1 MKFGLA
7 HVFFGLACLGSA
19 PALAEDAPK
28 ALSFSASATAEV
40 WSNLKGGVE
49 TGSVG
54 LTMADATLAL
64 DGAAFGQSGLT
75 GELSMVATNGNS
87 LSAMIGD
94 LQTASN
100 IENDGSLHL
109 YQAWVRQAIG
119 EDTAI
124 KAGILDL
131 NADFDTKDTASL
143 FINSAHGVGPDISGS
158 GLYGAP
164 VWPLGTTAIMVQS
177 KLRPDLT
184 VQAGVYNGVPRDPDH
199 AHAFAAIGHNR
210 DDGVLSIGQADWI
223 FAKDVR
229 VAIGVWHNSAKLAP
243 IDPDQTENV
252 SGQTGVYGVIEG
264 PIPGLDQTRGWIRL
278 GHVEEK
284 ASALSG
290 YLGAGLVRQ
299 GLIPGRLDD
308 LIGLSVARA
317 QLSKGARRL
326 DENLGTA
333 ETAIEL
339 TYAIQINEHLAIQPD
354 LQYIIHPGGDR
365 TLDDAL
371 VIGVRLAVQ
380 LP

>member
-7 HVFFGLACLGSA
+7 HVVFGLACLGSA
-19 PALAEDAPK
+19 PALADDAPK
-28 ALSFSASATAEV
+28 ALTFSATATAEV

-49 TGSVG
+49 TGTVG

-64 DGAAFGQSGLT
+64 DGTAFGHAGFS

-87 LSAMIGD
+87 MSAMIGD

-100 IENDGSLHL
+100 IENDGALHL
-109 YQAWVRQAIG
+109 YQAWVRQVIG
-119 EDTAI
+119 EDTAV
-124 KAGILDL
+124 KVGILDL
-131 NADFDTKDTASL
+131 NADFDANDTASL

-158 GLYGAP
+158 GPAGAP
-164 VWPLGTTAIMVQS
+164 VWPLGTAGIVAQT

-184 VQAGVYNGVPRDPDH
+184 VQAGVFNGVPRDQDH
-199 AHAFAAIGHNR
+199 PHAFAAIGHNR

-229 VAIGVWHNSAKLAP
+229 VAVGVWHNSAKLPAL
-243 IDPDQTENV
+243 DPDTTAMV
-252 SGQTGVYGVIEG
+252 SGQTGLYGVIEG
-264 PIPGLDQTRGWIRL
+264 AIPGLEKTRGWIRL
-278 GHVEEK
+278 GGVEPK
-284 ASALSG
+284 ASTLSA
-290 YLGAGLVRQ
+290 YFGAGLVRQ
-299 GLIPGRLDD
+299 GLIPGRPDD
-308 LIGLSVARA
+308 LIGISVARA
-317 QLSKGARRL
+317 QLSKGARRS
-326 DENLGTA
+326 DENLGSA

-339 TYAIQINEHLAIQPD
+339 TYAVQINEHLAIQPD

-371 VIGVRLAVQ
+371 VIGVRLAAQ